1 MKLKLDP
8 FAKNGL
14 SQVNVAP
21 VITGV
26 STSTSSGGGVQSV
39 VAGTN
44 VTVDNTDPSNPI
56 VSSTGG
62 GSTSAADVSYDDTNI
77 QTPTQGLVQADDVQE
92 VIDDFITIFAP
103 YVTILFGRVPPS
115 GGTTGQVLTKDT
127 GTDYDFSWQDS
138 SGGSTGYAWQ
148 DYEKTATY
156 VYVGYE
162 ESGGAWYIYR
172 RTIATNVR
180 MYATG
185 ASGYAAAWTARS
197 SQTYS

>member
-1 MKLKLDP
+1 MTYKPQIKKLDYYE
-8 FAKNGL
+8 
-14 SQVNVAP
+14 
-21 VITGV
+21 
-26 STSTSSGGGVQSV
+26 SGGATASPV
-39 VAGTN
+39 
-44 VTVDNTDPSNPI
+44 
-56 VSSTGG
+56 
-62 GSTSAADVSYDDTNI
+62 Y
-77 QTPTQGLVQADDVQE
+77 TQ
-92 VIDDFITIFAP
+92 
-103 YVTILFGRVPPS
+103 
-115 GGTTGQVLTKDT
+115 
-127 GTDYDFSWQDS
+127 
-138 SGGSTGYAWQ
+138 Q